1 MTPEAI
7 LADLKLNGARVEVVG
22 DKLRCRAPVGVLTPE
37 LRQAMAE
44 QKAALL
50 QLLTTSQTPA
60 SRPPAPCPRC
70 GASDWRNTPDA
81 GRWCVPCVVT
91 GRDPVA
97 AVKVH
102 SDVLNEAIWVVC
114 DDLPREAWPT
124 DAPVYTQAE
133 VKILAQVGPDVLAW
147 VHATKTMFGA
157 EVVSGGHR
165 PPPALDTGQ
174 GIEEERHG

>member
-1 MTPEAI
+1 MTPEGI
-7 LADLKLNGARVEVVG
+7 LEELKMSGAHVEAVG

-44 QKAALL
+44 HKPALL
-50 QLLTTSQTPA
+50 RLLSSPA
-60 SRPPAPCPRC
+60 ADAPSELPCPVC
-70 GASDWRNTPDA
+70 GASEWRDTPDG
-81 GRWCVPCVVT
+81 GRWCMPCVVA

-102 SDVLNEAIWVVC
+102 SDVLDAEIWVVC

-124 DAPVYTQAE
+124 DAPVYTQKE
-133 VKILAQVGPDVLAW
+133 VKILTQVGPDALAW

-157 EVVSGGHR
+157 TVIRAGRR
-165 PPPALDTGQ
+165 PPRVPPAPDHEPPV
-174 GIEEERHG
+174 EE